1 MNNDI
6 TISTVL
12 LNWNR
17 IDNLKRTVKSYLA
30 TINVDYELFI
40 VDNNS
45 QDGSKALIQDICE
58 GYPNHHAILLNE
70 NIGGQAL
77 NIGAEKATGKY
88 IHFSENDIEYLPGWY
103 ENLLEK
109 FDNFPELGQLSPFS
123 PNPQKVI
130 GEIFSVKETGPVT
143 RKGITI
149 YVTGLNTGTTS
160 IIRRQV
166 WDTGARWKSYGKG
179 DIWFPDDA
187 SFSDEVRNRGF
198 IVAYNDKYVIINW
211 GHNIRELK
219 KELPYYIENYKSKVW
234 FGIDG
239 FKDRLNEHGYD
250 LVTNSAGSY
259 EIVSCNVIANV
270 NGPRMD
276 EDNQNTGLAC
286 GSQQLWDDPNKYAQ
300 PAGITEYGHSIDVRG
315 YQSYLITDFSISASG
330 DDVYLRRK
338 KDLLDLFFS
347 VGNLH
352 GRNLLD
358 LGANAGF
365 FCFWAVQKGITK
377 ATALDMDPQ
386 YLDIMQKIKNKLNI
400 QNVEIIRAN
409 IDSWNEPAD
418 ITLALALIHWV
429 YSCTAVFGNIS
440 SIIEKLAQLTN
451 YVCIIEWVEPD
462 DPAIEF
468 FHHTSWNKEYITGPY
483 NIEEFQKAVNT
494 YFKRC
499 EFVGYISATR
509 KLFMA
514 FKTLNIINYHCPW
527 PELMERSKIISS
539 NKLTTCNGIDYWSSV
554 YDDGSYIYKQATLD
568 LAGRE
573 SVFLNQFDCAY
584 FPHVYETKSEQ
595 GYSVIKLERIQ
606 GNSLYENIDEITG
619 SADKLYEFIRHC
631 IMILKLLEGKGI
643 SHRDIRMENIMI
655 RDGKPVLLDFG
666 WAVSEDSPYYS
677 PDGLG
682 DKGRLPDRGFSDIYA
697 MGKLLQAVNKNKY
710 AIFDQVIELMAE
722 PDSSMRITDLVLLE
736 LLFKLV
742 HENYHDM
749 HLDRLN

>member
-58 GYPNHHAILLNE
+58 GCPNHHAILLNE
-70 NIGGQAL
+70 NIGGEAL

-219 KELPYYIENYKSKVW
+219 KELTYYIENYKSKVW

-239 FKDRLNEHGYD
+239 FKDRLNDHGYD

-259 EIVSCNVIANV
+259 EIVNSNVAV
-270 NGPRMD
+270 NGPRMN
-276 EDNQNTGLAC
+276 EDNQNTGFKC
-286 GSQQLWDDPNKYAQ
+286 DSQQLCDDPNKHAQ
-300 PAGITEYGHSIDVRG
+300 PAQIIEYGHSIDVRG
-315 YQSYLITDFSISASG
+315 YQSYLITDFSISVSG
-330 DDVYLRRK
+330 DDVYLRSK

-347 VGNLH
+347 VGNLY

-365 FCFWAVQKGITK
+365 FCFWAIQKGITK

-400 QNVEIIRAN
+400 QNVEIIKAN
-409 IDSWNEPAD
+409 FNSWNEPAD

-451 YVCIIEWVEPD
+451 YVCIITV
-462 DPAIEF
+462 
-468 FHHTSWNKEYITGPY
+468 
-483 NIEEFQKAVNT
+483 
-494 YFKRC
+494 R
-499 EFVGYISATR
+499 
-509 KLFMA
+509 
-514 FKTLNIINYHCPW
+514 
-527 PELMERSKIISS
+527 
-539 NKLTTCNGIDYWSSV
+539 
-554 YDDGSYIYKQATLD
+554 
-568 LAGRE
+568 
-573 SVFLNQFDCAY
+573 
-584 FPHVYETKSEQ
+584 
-595 GYSVIKLERIQ
+595 
-606 GNSLYENIDEITG
+606 
-619 SADKLYEFIRHC
+619 
-631 IMILKLLEGKGI
+631 
-643 SHRDIRMENIMI
+643 
-655 RDGKPVLLDFG
+655 
-666 WAVSEDSPYYS
+666 
-677 PDGLG
+677 GL
-682 DKGRLPDRGFSDIYA
+682 S
-697 MGKLLQAVNKNKY
+697 
-710 AIFDQVIELMAE
+710 
-722 PDSSMRITDLVLLE
+722 
-736 LLFKLV
+736 
-742 HENYHDM
+742 
-749 HLDRLN
+749 